1 MRIKE
6 TIDKLP
12 GGLMLAP
19 LLLGALCKTFAPNAP
34 AYFKGFTQGIMTGVI
49 PILAVWFF
57 CMGASIKLSATGT
70 VLRKSG
76 TLVLT
81 KFFAAWA
88 IVLVASQFIP
98 PEGIQSGIFAGLSI
112 LAIVCA
118 VDMTNG
124 GLYASL
130 MQTYGTKEEAGAF
143 VLISIESGPL
153 MSMIILG
160 ASGAAHFE
168 PQVFVGAVLP
178 FLVGFALGNLDPK
191 LREFFA
197 PGGVLMIPFFAFALG
212 NTIDLHSLLSPLAGL
227 GVALALSVI
236 VLTGVPLIIADKLIG
251 RGTGTAGIAASSTA
265 GAAAANPV
273 AIAAVAPQF
282 APAVP
287 QATVLVAICIVVTS
301 IVVPILTGLWYRRF
315 GRGAAEQAS
324 ADSLGPALQ
333 LRLCRLSRQIE
344 RATRG
349 ASAHNGE
356 RKAVPAL
363 GADGLDRGRAQPWLA
378 RHQFEHAAYADD
390 VRAAAR
396 RVDHLALPHHIVDH
410 DRCSWPGKAQSPFE
424 IGRVVG
430 LVGVDEH
437 KVERSEPLGLEL
449 GQRRERCA
457 GSDLDFVAKTGVG
470 DVSAR
475 NIGVFGAH
483 FERDEPTVV
492 RQGARQPDRR
502 IAAER
507 ADLER
512 FARP

>member
-1 MRIKE
+1 MKGEEASGVRIKE
-6 TIDKLP
+6 SIDRLP

-57 CMGASIKLSATGT
+57 CMGSSIKLSATGT

-98 PEGIQSGIFAGLSI
+98 PEGIQSGFFAGLSI

-143 VLISIESGPL
+143 VLTSIESGPL

-197 PGGVLMIPFFAFALG
+197 PGGLLMIPFFAFALG
-212 NTIDLHSLLSPLAGL
+212 NTIDLHTLLSPLAGL
-227 GVALALSVI
+227 GVVLALSVI
-236 VLTGVPLIIADKLIG
+236 RADRRAADHRRQADRTRHGHG
-251 RGTGTAGIAASSTA
+251 RHRRLLHRRRRGRQPCGDCRRRSAICACGRSRRRCWWRSASSSRRSSCRSSLVS
-265 GAAAANPV
+265 GF
-273 AIAAVAPQF
+273 AVSAKARP
-282 APAVP
+282 
-287 QATVLVAICIVVTS
+287 
-301 IVVPILTGLWYRRF
+301 RR
-315 GRGAAEQAS
+315 
-324 ADSLGPALQ
+324 
-333 LRLCRLSRQIE
+333 
-344 RATRG
+344 
-349 ASAHNGE
+349 
-356 RKAVPAL
+356 
-363 GADGLDRGRAQPWLA
+363 
-378 RHQFEHAAYADD
+378 
-390 VRAAAR
+390 AR
-396 RVDHLALPHHIVDH
+396 RTAQGP
-410 DRCSWPGKAQSPFE
+410 RCSSIQWTRTARAE
-424 IGRVVG
+424 IHCR
-430 LVGVDEH
+430 
-437 KVERSEPLGLEL
+437 KSEIKLSLLHEQFIL
-449 GQRRERCA
+449 
-457 GSDLDFVAKTGVG
+457 
-470 DVSAR
+470 SA
-475 NIGVFGAH
+475 
-483 FERDEPTVV
+483 
-492 RQGARQPDRR
+492 
-502 IAAER
+502 
-507 ADLER
+507 
-512 FARP
+512 

>member
-6 TIDKLP
+6 IIDRVP

-19 LLLGALCKTFAPNAP
+19 LLLGALCKTFAPGAP

-57 CMGASIKLSATGT
+57 CMGSSIKLSATGT

-98 PEGIQSGIFAGLSI
+98 PEGIQSGFFAGLSI

-143 VLISIESGPL
+143 VLTSIESGPL

-212 NTIDLHSLLSPLAGL
+212 NTIDLHTLLSPLAGL
-227 GVALALSVI
+227 GVVLALSVI
-236 VLTGVPLIIADKLIG
+236 LLTGVPLIIADKLIG
-251 RGTGTAGIAASSTA
+251 RGTAQPASPPRPRPERRPPTPWRLPPSLRNLLLPCRRRRCWWRSASSSHRSSCRSSPVFGIA
-265 GAAAANPV
+265 
-273 AIAAVAPQF
+273 
-282 APAVP
+282 
-287 QATVLVAICIVVTS
+287 
-301 IVVPILTGLWYRRF
+301 
-315 GRGAAEQAS
+315 
-324 ADSLGPALQ
+324 
-333 LRLCRLSRQIE
+333 
-344 RATRG
+344 
-349 ASAHNGE
+349 
-356 RKAVPAL
+356 
-363 GADGLDRGRAQPWLA
+363 
-378 RHQFEHAAYADD
+378 
-390 VRAAAR
+390 
-396 RVDHLALPHHIVDH
+396 
-410 DRCSWPGKAQSPFE
+410 
-424 IGRVVG
+424 
-430 LVGVDEH
+430 
-437 KVERSEPLGLEL
+437 
-449 GQRRERCA
+449 
-457 GSDLDFVAKTGVG
+457 
-470 DVSAR
+470 VSAR
-475 NIGVFGAH
+475 AWP
-483 FERDEPTVV
+483 RD
-492 RQGARQPDRR
+492 ARRK
-502 IAAER
+502 A
-507 ADLER
+507 
-512 FARP
+512 

>member
-1 MRIKE
+1 
-6 TIDKLP
+6 
-12 GGLMLAP
+12 MLAP

-57 CMGASIKLSATGT
+57 CMGSSIKLSATGT

-98 PEGIQSGIFAGLSI
+98 PEGVQSGFFAGLSI

-143 VLISIESGPL
+143 VLTSIESGPL

-197 PGGVLMIPFFAFALG
+197 PGGQLMIPFFAFALG

-227 GVALALSVI
+227 GVLLALSVI
-236 VLTGVPLIIADKLIG
+236 VLTGVPLVIADKLIG

-315 GRGAAEQAS
+315 GQGAAEQRAHGQLSACAAAS
-324 ADSLGPALQ
+324 RYG
-333 LRLCRLSRQIE
+333 LSAIE
-344 RATRG
+344 RAADAPDAQFTT
-349 ASAHNGE
+349 ASA
-356 RKAVPAL
+356 KPSQPFAPTVWIAVAL
-363 GADGLDRGRAQPWLA
+363 RRGSRAISSNMRRTPTTSGSLLA
-378 RHQFEHAAYADD
+378 ASTTSPSRTT
-390 VRAAAR
+390 
-396 RVDHLALPHHIVDH
+396 LSTMIVV
-410 DRCSWPGKAQSPFE
+410 PG
-424 IGRVVG
+424 
-430 LVGVDEH
+430 
-437 KVERSEPLGLEL
+437 
-449 GQRRERCA
+449 RER
-457 GSDLDFVAKTGVG
+457 
-470 DVSAR
+470 R
-475 NIGVFGAH
+475 RAH
-483 FERDEPTVV
+483 SR
-492 RQGARQPDRR
+492 
-502 IAAER
+502 
-507 ADLER
+507 
-512 FARP
+512 

>member
-1 MRIKE
+1 MKGEEAPGVRIKE
-6 TIDKLP
+6 TIDRLP

-19 LLLGALCKTFAPNAP
+19 LLLGALCKTFAPGAP

-57 CMGASIKLSATGT
+57 CMGSSIKLSATGT

-98 PEGIQSGIFAGLSI
+98 PEGVQSGFFAGLSI

-143 VLISIESGPL
+143 VLTSIEFGPL

-197 PGGVLMIPFFAFALG
+197 PGGQLMIPFFAFALG

-227 GVALALSVI
+227 GVVLGPLRHHADRRPAHHCRQADRTGHGHSRHRRFLHRRGGGREPCGDCGGRSAICACGAAGDGAGGDLHRRHIDCRADPHWPLVPPFRPGHGRKRADEQFSACAAVESGGLAKIAIFAELSV
-236 VLTGVPLIIADKLIG
+236 VDAVVDSVAFH
-251 RGTGTAGIAASSTA
+251 RAFGTT
-265 GAAAANPV
+265 PV
-273 AIAAVAPQF
+273 F
-282 APAVP
+282 
-287 QATVLVAICIVVTS
+287 
-301 IVVPILTGLWYRRF
+301 
-315 GRGAAEQAS
+315 
-324 ADSLGPALQ
+324 
-333 LRLCRLSRQIE
+333 
-344 RATRG
+344 
-349 ASAHNGE
+349 
-356 RKAVPAL
+356 
-363 GADGLDRGRAQPWLA
+363 
-378 RHQFEHAAYADD
+378 
-390 VRAAAR
+390 
-396 RVDHLALPHHIVDH
+396 
-410 DRCSWPGKAQSPFE
+410 
-424 IGRVVG
+424 
-430 LVGVDEH
+430 
-437 KVERSEPLGLEL
+437 
-449 GQRRERCA
+449 
-457 GSDLDFVAKTGVG
+457 
-470 DVSAR
+470 
-475 NIGVFGAH
+475 
-483 FERDEPTVV
+483 
-492 RQGARQPDRR
+492 
-502 IAAER
+502 
-507 ADLER
+507 
-512 FARP
+512 